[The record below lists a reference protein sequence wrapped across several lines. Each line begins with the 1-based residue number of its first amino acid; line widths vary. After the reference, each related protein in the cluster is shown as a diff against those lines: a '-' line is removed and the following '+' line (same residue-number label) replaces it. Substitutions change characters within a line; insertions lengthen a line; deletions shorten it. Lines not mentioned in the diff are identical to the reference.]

1 MAKSAFDAA
10 KEVIGGLAVDSL
22 AVGLPRV
29 RQYDAKDMGFAAF
42 AVRCEDWSA
51 GAEVDLGLVPGLTFK
66 TPEGELVY
74 GLQTA
79 DEATDGEV
87 TALEAM
93 FGREILVN
101 TLVLRP
107 WLRLDWMMSR
117 QGSQSLRRPRVRLL
131 SSLAEPSSGTVAFGA
146 ISRTSEPGGAL
157 AGFGSTSGLI
167 EPGGAL
173 AGFGAGRTCL
183 R

>member
-1 MAKSAFDAA
+1 M
-10 KEVIGGLAVDSL
+10 
-22 AVGLPRV
+22 
-29 RQYDAKDMGFAAF
+29 RQHDAKDMGFAAF

-87 TALEAM
+87 AALEAV
-93 FGREILVN
+93 FRREILVN
-101 TLVLRP
+101 TLALKP

-117 QGSQSLRRPRVRLL
+117 QGSQSLRRPRVRLP
-131 SSLAEPSSGTVAFGA
+131 SSLAGPGGGTSVLGA
-146 ISRTSEPGGAL
+146 ISRPSEPGGAL

-167 EPGGAL
+167 EPEGAL
-173 AGFGAGRTCL
+173 AGFGAAVICL